1 MPLSTDIILSA
12 PARTPFADFGRSFRD
27 TPLTDLAVHAA
38 RASLERSG
46 LAGSDIDHLVYAN
59 TVPVDHDSLFGARV
73 VGVAMG
79 LPQDV
84 AALTVSRGCGAGLQA
99 IVSAAEQILSGHSAI
114 ALAGGAENYSRAP
127 FVLRSGRW
135 GHKRGD
141 QNLQDLLENTYRD
154 PFSRE
159 YMGETAENIA
169 RLHGYTR
176 EDMDAW
182 ALMSQQRAAAAM
194 GSGFLARQIAPIEVG
209 EGRER
214 RWLTEDEFPRPT
226 ITLGRLSQLKPSFAS
241 GGTVTAGNASGVTDG
256 AAFLV
261 VAQGDA
267 ARSRQLQA
275 QARIVDWATIGVD
288 PALMGIGPVPAV
300 QKLLART
307 GLSVADIDYFEVNEA
322 FAVVN
327 LHAERE
333 LGLPRERTNLYGG
346 GISIGH
352 PPGATGV
359 RMTMTAM
366 HHLQDTGGRYAVMT
380 MCIGAGQGMAMLIE
394 NLMR

>member
-1 MPLSTDIILSA
+1 MSPQIVISA
-12 PARTPFADFGRSFRD
+12 PARTPFADFGKSFRD

-46 LAGSDIDHLVYAN
+46 LQGADIDHLVYAN

-73 VGVAMG
+73 VSVAMG
-79 LPQDV
+79 LPEDV

-99 IVSAAEQILSGHSAI
+99 MVSAAEQILSGHSAI

-159 YMGETAENIA
+159 YMGETAENLA
-169 RLHGYTR
+169 RAGGYTR
-176 EDMDAW
+176 EAMDEW
-182 ALMSQQRAAAAM
+182 ACMSQQRAKAGM
-194 GSGFLARQIAPIEVG
+194 ESGFLARQIVPIEVG
-209 EGRER
+209 AGRQR
-214 RWLTEDEFPRPT
+214 RSMASDEFPRPD
-226 ITLGRLSQLKPSFAS
+226 ITLERLRQLRPSFAS
-241 GGTVTAGNASGVTDG
+241 DGTVTAGNASGVTDG
-256 AAFLV
+256 AAFVV
-261 VAQGDA
+261 VAEAGA
-267 ARSRQLQA
+267 ARARALQA
-275 QARIVDWATIGVD
+275 QARLVDWATVGV
-288 PALMGIGPVPAV
+288 PPSMMGIGPVPAV
-300 QKLLART
+300 RKLLART
-307 GLSVADIDYFEVNEA
+307 GLTVADIDYFEVNEA

-352 PPGATGV
+352 PPGATGL

-366 HHLQDTGGRYAVMT
+366 HHLQDTQGRYGLVT
-380 MCIGAGQGMAMLIE
+380 LCIGAGQGMAMLIE
-394 NLMR
+394 NLLR

>member
-1 MPLSTDIILSA
+1 MATDILISA
-12 PARTPFADFGRSFRD
+12 PARTPFADFGKSFRD
-27 TPLTDLAVHAA
+27 TPLTQLAVHAA
-38 RASLERSG
+38 RASLQRSG
-46 LAGSDIDHLVYAN
+46 LQDQDIDHLVYAN

-73 VGVAMG
+73 VSVAMG
-79 LPQDV
+79 LPLEV
-84 AALTVSRGCGAGLQA
+84 SALTVGRGCGSGFQA

-159 YMGETAENIA
+159 YMGDTAETIA
-169 RLHGYTR
+169 RTFGYTR
-176 EDMDAW
+176 EAMDEW
-182 ALMSQQRAAAAM
+182 ALMSQQRAQA
-194 GSGFLARQIAPIEVG
+194 GIRSGFLARQIAPIEVG
-209 EGRER
+209 EGRTR
-214 RWLTEDEFPRPT
+214 RLMAQDEYPRAD
-226 ITLGRLSQLKPSFAS
+226 ITLERLRQLRPSFS
-241 GGTVTAGNASGVTDG
+241 PDGTVTPGNASGITDG
-256 AAFLV
+256 AAFVV
-261 VAQGDA
+261 VADA
-267 ARSRQLQA
+267 GAA
-275 QARIVDWATIGVD
+275 QARSLERQARLVDWASVGVD
-288 PALMGIGPVPAV
+288 PNLMGIGPVPAV
-300 QKLLART
+300 RKLLART
-307 GLSVADIDYFEVNEA
+307 GLSVSDIDYFEVNEA

-333 LGLPRERTNLYGG
+333 LGLPRARTNLYGG

-359 RMTMTAM
+359 RMVMTAM
-366 HHLQDTGGRYAVMT
+366 HHLQDTRGRYAVLT

-394 NLMR
+394 NLLR

>member
-1 MPLSTDIILSA
+1 MTTDIILSS
-12 PARTPFADFGRSFRD
+12 PARTPFADFGGSFRE

-99 IVSAAEQILSGHSAI
+99 IVSAAEQIISGHSSM

-141 QNLQDLLENTYRD
+141 QTLQDLLENTYRD

-159 YMGETAENIA
+159 YMGETAERIA
-169 RLHGYTR
+169 RLHGYQR
-176 EDMDAW
+176 EEMDAW
-182 ALMSQQRAAAAM
+182 ALMSQQRAGAAID
-194 GSGFLARQIAPIEVG
+194 SGFLARQIAPIEVG
-209 EGRER
+209 NGRDR
-214 RWLTEDEFPRPT
+214 RWMSVDEFPRPS
-226 ITLGRLSQLKPSFAS
+226 ITLERLAQLKPSFRQD
-241 GGTVTAGNASGVTDG
+241 GTVTPGNASGVTDG

-261 VAQGDA
+261 VAQGDV
-267 ARSRQLQA
+267 ARSKNLQA
-275 QARIVDWATIGVD
+275 QARLVDWATVGV
-288 PALMGIGPVPAV
+288 PPELMGIGPVPAV
-300 QKLLART
+300 KKLLART
-307 GLSVADIDYFEVNEA
+307 GLTVADIDYFEVNEA

-333 LGLPRERTNLYGG
+333 LGLPRDRTNLYGG

-366 HHLQDTGGRYAVMT
+366 HHLQDTGGRYAVMS

>member
-1 MPLSTDIILSA
+1 MATDIILSA
-12 PARTPFADFGRSFRD
+12 PARTPFADFGKSFRD
-27 TPLTDLAVHAA
+27 IPLTQLAVHAA
-38 RASLERSG
+38 QASLERSG
-46 LAGSDIDHLVYAN
+46 LHGHDIDHLVYAN

-73 VGVAMG
+73 VSVAMG
-79 LPQDV
+79 LPEEV
-84 AALTVSRGCGAGLQA
+84 SALTVSRGCGAGLQA
-99 IVSAAEQILSGHSAI
+99 IVSAAEQILSGHSSV

-127 FVLRSGRW
+127 FVLRTGRW

-154 PFSRE
+154 PFSRA

-169 RLHGYTR
+169 RVHGHAR

-182 ALMSQQRAAAAM
+182 ALMSQQRAKAAID
-194 GSGFLARQIAPIEVG
+194 SGFLARQIAPIDIG
-209 EGRER
+209 EGRSHR
-214 RWLTEDEFPRPT
+214 SMAVDEFPRPG
-226 ITLGRLSQLKPSFAS
+226 ITLERLRQLKPSFAAD
-241 GGTVTAGNASGVTDG
+241 GTVTPGNASGVTDG
-256 AAFLV
+256 AAFMV
-261 VAQGDA
+261 VADA
-267 ARSRQLQA
+267 AVAAQRGLQA
-275 QARIVDWATIGVD
+275 QARVVDWATVGVAPD
-288 PALMGIGPVPAV
+288 MMGIGPVPAV
-300 QKLLART
+300 RKLLART
-307 GLSVADIDYFEVNEA
+307 GMAVADIDYFEVNEA

-352 PPGATGV
+352 PPGATGL

-366 HHLQDTGGRYAVMT
+366 HHLQDTRGRYGLIT

-394 NLMR
+394 NLLR